1 MEVSNFSAAIECLN
15 EAISINP
22 HNSNLF
28 LARASCHK
36 SLQMHTD
43 AYFDYSFLI
52 KLEPINGKYWSF
64 RVEKMPIHLTQYGL
78 VFR

>member
-52 KLEPINGKYWSF
+52 KLEPINGTEWRHVLICLS
-64 RVEKMPIHLTQYGL
+64 QYGL
-78 VFR
+78 AFR